1 MTDVIDHAAQTNSV
15 QPGVSDARLKEL
27 VEQARAEGL
36 PLTGDGGLMAKLT
49 RLVVESALEG
59 EMDEHLGYGK
69 SDPAGEAAA
78 TPTTQVSRSGA
89 FCISRAR
96 PR

>member
-15 QPGVSDARLKEL
+15 QPGVSDARIKEL

-36 PLTGDGGLMAKLT
+36 PLTGDGGLPAKLT
-49 RLVVESALEG
+49 RLVVECALEG
-59 EMDEHLGYGK
+59 EMDEHLGYRK

-78 TPTTQVSRSGA
+78 TPATQVSRSGA